1 VIEIEVGKR
10 NDSTHPTP
18 VSTGHAFF
26 WPWQSSEANSVPVRG
41 SLFPR
46 GSGGAKEKARG
57 AAAEGAPEE
66 GAPID
71 AKPTTDRCCCFHQG
85 FSCCCSWSL
94 SEKKLLERPI
104 PCLTVNIGNSKRR
117 NEGREA
123 NESWE
128 GRKRTAARLRVRG
141 SSRVQR
147 AAKLF
152 SLTRTHRRAPRASFL
167 SSSRVLSRSGAGPHP
182 RASNFQMGASASS
195 PARDG
200 RALVVA
206 AAAGDVAT
214 IDEVRS
220 SSFACCFDGDDDD
233 DSHDVPSLLP
243 FPSCSPLSLSL
254 SLSLSLPASE
264 PRPPAP
270 RWPAPSLDSSAQSL
284 KCTRKTTKLSKTNSS
299 SPATPTSSSSRPR
312 AATAAG
318 ATPRSWPRPRAAPPS
333 GLPRSA
339 TFSTPR

>member
-1 VIEIEVGKR
+1 MIEIEVGKR

-85 FSCCCSWSL
+85 FCCCCSWSL

-128 GRKRTAARLRVRG
+128 GRKRTAARLYAFGVRREWNEPRSFSRSLALIVG
-141 SSRVQR
+141 LRELPSSRAR
-147 AAKLF
+147 GF
-152 SLTRTHRRAPRASFL
+152 SLGAARDPTLEPRTSKWAPRLPRRPEMAAL
-167 SSSRVLSRSGAGPHP
+167 WSSRRPLETSR
-182 RASNFQMGASASS
+182 R
-195 PARDG
+195 
-200 RALVVA
+200 
-206 AAAGDVAT
+206 
-214 IDEVRS
+214 
-220 SSFACCFDGDDDD
+220 
-233 DSHDVPSLLP
+233 
-243 FPSCSPLSLSL
+243 
-254 SLSLSLPASE
+254 
-264 PRPPAP
+264 
-270 RWPAPSLDSSAQSL
+270 
-284 KCTRKTTKLSKTNSS
+284 
-299 SPATPTSSSSRPR
+299 
-312 AATAAG
+312 
-318 ATPRSWPRPRAAPPS
+318 
-333 GLPRSA
+333 
-339 TFSTPR
+339 